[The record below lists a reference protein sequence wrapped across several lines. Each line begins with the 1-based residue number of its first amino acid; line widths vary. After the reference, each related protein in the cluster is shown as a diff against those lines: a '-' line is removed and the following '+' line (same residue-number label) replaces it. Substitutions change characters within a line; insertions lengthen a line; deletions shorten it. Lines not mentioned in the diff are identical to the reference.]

1 MKLSKRSALI
11 ENKGKVSFQCSV
23 HLESRTQDV
32 PTRLDVGPRLI
43 PSLLHVKNSRPRG
56 RCRFVPSWLHLSQS
70 DEGVVLE
77 RAERVVGQVEEVEA
91 ALPGEA
97 APLHHRDLVP
107 AQLEVRQEDVRRKSG
122 LHHAD
127 PA

>member
-1 MKLSKRSALI
+1 MSLHFRP
-11 ENKGKVSFQCSV
+11 GSV
-23 HLESRTQDV
+23 QRRT
-32 PTRLDVGPRLI
+32 PI
-43 PSLLHVKNSRPRG
+43 PPYFLLRCHYPHVKNSRPRG
-56 RCRFVPSWLHLSQS
+56 LSRFMPSQPHLSQS

-91 ALPGEA
+91 TQPGEA